1 MSTTTYNATNLK
13 AFIEATPA
21 TFAVPVGLGDHN
33 QVAALL
39 NAPGAGVI
47 PLTLREKNEFLT
59 YTAAAAV
66 RLAVGVGADGKTP
79 LAQTV
84 IQKWTAALQHSYAAD
99 PGSQISLG
107 VISLLGDP
115 VADNILTSA
124 ELTALSTRQGSLAE
138 VQFGPGVVVPVND
151 VSAALAL

>member
-1 MSTTTYNATNLK
+1 MSTPYSIAALK
-13 AFIEATPA
+13 VFIEATPA
-21 TFAVPVGLGDHN
+21 TFAVPVALGNHN

-47 PLTLREKNEFLT
+47 PLALREKNEFLT

-84 IQKWTAALQHSYAAD
+84 IQKWSALLTHSYAAD
-99 PGSQISLG
+99 PGSSIDLS
-107 VISLLGDP
+107 VISALGDP
-115 VADNILTSA
+115 VADGVLTPA
-124 ELTALSTRQGSLAE
+124 ELTALTSRPGTLAE
-138 VQFGPGVVVPVND
+138 VTFGAGTVVPVND
-151 VSAALAL
+151 VSYALAL

>member
-1 MSTTTYNATNLK
+1 MSTIIYSIANLK

-21 TFAVPVGLGDHN
+21 TFAVPVALGSHN

-39 NAPGAGVI
+39 NAPNAGVI

-59 YTAAAAV
+59 LTAAAAV

-79 LAQTV
+79 LAQSV
-84 IQKWTAALQHSYAAD
+84 IQKWTAGLQHSYAAD
-99 PGSQISLG
+99 PGSQINLG

-115 VADNILTSA
+115 VADNLLTSA
-124 ELTALSTRQGSLAE
+124 ELTALSSRQGTLAE
-138 VQFGPGVVVPVND
+138 IQFGAGTVVSVDD
-151 VSAALAL
+151 VSAALAS